1 MAGTAGF
8 MAIFN
13 RCASFAR
20 LLALLLVC
28 GNLSLAQDSGGIR
41 AVGSATAN
49 ALLEQLATA
58 SGAQLDISTTGSARG
73 LDIFCNGD
81 IDLAT
86 SARQMSS
93 AESLICESNEV
104 SYSELLLGHQI
115 AAIVSHVDAPQAC
128 LSAADLDELFKPT
141 SSNQGLDWSFVNP
154 DQAEL
159 PLTLLLP
166 PPDDI
171 AYAII
176 DGQVV
181 GDGLRLDGE
190 MLAAD
195 EAVARVAETPG
206 ALAILPWTE
215 SLADI
220 ESLRVMELRDA
231 ASGTCLVPSV
241 DAVENQQYAA
251 AQSLYI
257 YVNRARL
264 DSSDALL
271 QFMEFAAD
279 ESRADLVSAAG
290 ITPPS
295 SAISQLNADLLA
307 NADALPLLSGDAS
320 AYRIPPSLIGTV
332 RVAGAANAYNLLNSA
347 GEQLTRAH
355 PQLLVEFDM
364 AGGRAGLASLCA
376 DEADIALLDAQLP
389 LDDCDAAG
397 VTTLPFTIGAQAT
410 VLLGNAGDDYAACL
424 TTEQI
429 AAAWRAD
436 SSETVSSWSD
446 IDESFPQT
454 DMTLFGLFSLDTHTD
469 ILLQAADGIIP
480 PLRRDTEQD
489 YDASYRAAA
498 VANVPGA
505 LTYMTWNDYQIVLEK
520 EQANARAVAVDGGA
534 GCIEPTLATIR
545 DGSYALTRPAS
556 ILAREA
562 ALSDKTVQSL
572 LWTLY
577 TDEQWSQV
585 TRAGFIGA
593 TSLELPAIRRDLQAA
608 FLTAEAN
615 FAQLDS
621 GADADANESE
631 SE

>member
-1 MAGTAGF
+1 

-13 RCASFAR
+13 RCANFAR
-20 LLALLLVC
+20 LLALLVFIC
-28 GNLSLAQDSGGIR
+28 GSLSLAQDTGGIR
-41 AVGSATAN
+41 VVGSATAN
-49 ALLEQLATA
+49 ALMEQLAAA
-58 SGAQLDISTTGSARG
+58 SGVQLDISTTGSARG

-93 AESLICESNEV
+93 AETLICDSNEV
-104 SYSELLLGHQI
+104 TYSELLIGHQI
-115 AAIVSHVDAPQAC
+115 VAIVSHVDAPQAC

-166 PPDDI
+166 PQDDI

-195 EAVARVAETPG
+195 EAVARVADTPG

-231 ASGTCLVPSV
+231 ASGTCLEPSV
-241 DAVENQQYAA
+241 HAVENQQYAA

-264 DSSDALL
+264 DSSAAIR
-271 QFMEFAAD
+271 QFMEFATD
-279 ESRADLVSAAG
+279 SSHADLVRSAG

-295 SAISQLNADLLA
+295 SAISQLNAELLA
-307 NADALPLLSGDAS
+307 DADALPLLSGDAN
-320 AYRIPPSLIGTV
+320 AFRIPPSLIGTV

-347 GEQLTRAH
+347 GEQLGRSH
-355 PQLLVEFDM
+355 PQLLVEYDM
-364 AGGRAGLASLCA
+364 AGSRAGLASLCA
-376 DEADIALLDAQLP
+376 SEADIALLDADLP
-389 LDDCDAAG
+389 LADCDAAA
-397 VTTLPFTIGAQAT
+397 VTALPFPIGAQAT
-410 VLLGNAGDDYAACL
+410 ALLGNAGDDFAACL
-424 TTEQI
+424 TTAQI
-429 AAAWRAD
+429 ATVWRAD
-436 SSETVSSWSD
+436 SSETVSLWSD
-446 IDESFPQT
+446 IEDSLPET
-454 DMTLFGLFSLDTHTD
+454 TLTLFGLMSLDTHTD
-469 ILLQAADGIIP
+469 ILLQAAGEIIP

-489 YDASYRAAA
+489 YDANYRAAA

-505 LTYMTWNDYQIVLEK
+505 LTYMSWNDYQIVLER
-520 EQANARAVAVDGGA
+520 EQANVRALAVDGGA
-534 GCIEPTLATIR
+534 GCIQPSEATIA
-545 DGSYALTRPAS
+545 DGSYALTRPAH
-556 ILAREA
+556 ILAREE
-562 ALSDKTVQSL
+562 ALAEPTVQSL

-585 TRAGFIGA
+585 TRAGFIGT
-593 TSLELPAIRRDLQAA
+593 TSLDLPAIRRDLQAA
-608 FLTAEAN
+608 YMTAEAS
-615 FAQLDS
+615 FAQTDAS
-621 GADADANESE
+621 ADADADDSD
-631 SE
+631 SQ